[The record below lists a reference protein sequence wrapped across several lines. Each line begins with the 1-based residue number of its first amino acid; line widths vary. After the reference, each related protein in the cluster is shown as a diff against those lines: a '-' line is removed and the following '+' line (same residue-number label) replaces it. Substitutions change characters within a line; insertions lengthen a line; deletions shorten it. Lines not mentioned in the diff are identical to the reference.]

1 MTSPASSTTGPSP
14 NRLFAY
20 AVLVLTPLFFSSNLV
35 FGRATI
41 SEVAPFTLAF
51 LRWGFCAVILLP
63 FVLRVRA
70 EAMSLVLQVPLL
82 ILVLGI
88 LGMGVSGAGPYY
100 GLQYTTATNA
110 TLIYTTSPIM
120 IILLE
125 RIFLGRPIR
134 WREAIGVAIAFIG
147 VAVILFKGSVEN
159 LLAASINFGDL
170 LVLFASLSW
179 AGYSI
184 LFRDSRLSVLPIMA
198 LFGLVCFAG
207 ALVLAPFALFEFWSG
222 ARMPTTI
229 PAWQGIAGIVVFSS
243 LLAFSG
249 FQSGLRTFG
258 ASITGISLYLLPVY
272 GVVLAVLLLNERLE
286 AHHVAGIVLVLAGVV
301 LATYPARKKIENPA

>member
-1 MTSPASSTTGPSP
+1 MILPASSPSASSP
-14 NRLFAY
+14 NRLLAY
-20 AVLVLTPLFFSSNLV
+20 VILVLTPLFFSSNLV
-35 FGRATI
+35 FGRATV

-63 FVLRVRA
+63 FVLHVRH
-70 EAMSLVLQVPLL
+70 EAGSLVKRVPLL
-82 ILVLGI
+82 ILVLGF

-100 GLQYTTATNA
+100 GLQFTTATNA

-125 RIFLGRPIR
+125 RVFLGRPIR
-134 WREAIGVAIAFIG
+134 WREAIGVAIAFFG
-147 VAVILFKGSVEN
+147 VAVILFKGSLEN
-159 LLAASINFGDL
+159 LLAASINFGDV
-170 LVLFASLSW
+170 LVLLASLSW

-198 LFGLVCFAG
+198 LFGLVCLAG
-207 ALVLAPFALFEFWSG
+207 ALILSPFALFEFWSG
-222 ARMPTTI
+222 ARMPTTGA
-229 PAWQGIAGIVVFSS
+229 AWQGIAGIVIFSS

-258 ASITGISLYLLPVY
+258 PSVTGISLYLLPVY
-272 GVVLAVLLLNERLE
+272 GVVLAVLLLGERLE
-286 AHHVAGIVLVLAGVV
+286 AHHVAGIILVLAGVV
-301 LATYPARKKIENPA
+301 LATYPGRKKPAEPA